1 MEAHGHYYTSGAGP
15 GDRIVLYPDLFSEK
29 DPGGGG
35 KGARQIMFFLRHIYF
50 IHIYH
55 PR

>member
-1 MEAHGHYYTSGAGP
+1 MCHFLRLDIWREDSDDT
-15 GDRIVLYPDLFSEK
+15 
-29 DPGGGG
+29 G